1 MNIAKVAGAIP
12 AICTL
17 SNTVLFIIRLTC
29 PFQTTRGEGEM
40 SASYNVFYMRVV
52 LYTNNA
58 SRKVHKKCPVCI
70 LICLPVGIFHFV
82 KYVIVFDE
90 IWV

>member
-1 MNIAKVAGAIP
+1 VSAF
-12 AICTL
+12 
-17 SNTVLFIIRLTC
+17 VLDFKM
-29 PFQTTRGEGEM
+29 GGGGGGM
-40 SASYNVFYMRVV
+40 SASYNVFYMRIA
-52 LYTNNA
+52 LYTNNP
-58 SRKVHKKCPVCI
+58 RKKVHKKRPVCI